1 MVGERAE
8 KFAEIRASQVQN
20 PPELASWKLCL
31 GCIMRM
37 DNLGTRQV
45 LSPREAGSWRQA
57 GDTVGRPGCQPQ
69 RVDPL
74 FRDHT
79 AQTQQLDTLTLVRPS
94 EGGSME
100 IFLPI
105 LWI

>member
-20 PPELASWKLCL
+20 PPELGSWKLCL

-57 GDTVGRPGCQPQ
+57 GDTVGRPGW
-69 RVDPL
+69 
-74 FRDHT
+74 
-79 AQTQQLDTLTLVRPS
+79 TLLAASPK
-94 EGGSME
+94 G
-100 IFLPI
+100 
-105 LWI
+105 